1 MSNAGQKVKV
11 WDAPLR
17 LFHWVLVVAIAIA
30 FLSSEEDSALNNWHV
45 LSGWLA
51 AILLVFRLVW
61 GLIGGEHSRFAAFI
75 RPSRIGHHISRLVGG
90 EKADPRP

>member
-1 MSNAGQKVKV
+1 MSNAGQNVRV

-30 FLSSEEDSALNNWHV
+30 FLPSEDDSAPNNWHV

-51 AILLVFRLVW
+51 AILVVFRLVW
-61 GLIGGEHSRFAAFI
+61 GFSRAFM
-75 RPSRIGHHISRLVGG
+75 
-90 EKADPRP
+90 

>member
-1 MSNAGQKVKV
+1 MKV

-45 LSGWLA
+45 LSADGWPPFYSPFVWFGASSA
-51 AILLVFRLVW
+51 ASTAV
-61 GLIGGEHSRFAAFI
+61 
-75 RPSRIGHHISRLVGG
+75 SRISSDRRGSAITFPAWSAAR
-90 EKADPRP
+90 RS